1 MNTLYA
7 FVLAV
12 FCLTNTATAQ
22 DFPNKTIRFIVPY
35 SAGGGT
41 DSVARLTAAYMS
53 TVLGQQVV
61 VENKPGASANI
72 GTEAVARSTPDG
84 YTVLVTAPNFT
95 TSEALFD
102 KLTWKLDDFM
112 PVSHLVRYANV
123 LVAAPNTPFSGVAQM
138 IEAAKAKPGALSFG
152 SAGTGSNAHLAMA
165 LLSQRAGIDIPHIP
179 YKGSAPLKTDLLGNH
194 VPLGVDGLGGL
205 SDLIN
210 TGKLKALAVLTPK
223 RSSLAPNIPSLG
235 DIGIN
240 DVDGNGW
247 YGALVPASTP
257 PAIVTRLNAAFSAA
271 LEAPEIRER
280 LIAMGVE
287 PVGGSSQDFL
297 AYLVGERA
305 KWAKV
310 ISTGKIKAE

>member
-1 MNTLYA
+1 
-7 FVLAV
+7 
-12 FCLTNTATAQ
+12 
-22 DFPNKTIRFIVPY
+22 
-35 SAGGGT
+35 
-41 DSVARLTAAYMS
+41 
-53 TVLGQQVV
+53 
-61 VENKPGASANI
+61 
-72 GTEAVARSTPDG
+72 
-84 YTVLVTAPNFT
+84 VTAPNFT

-123 LVAAPNTPFSGVAQM
+123 LVAATNTPFSGVAQM

-179 YKGSAPLKTDLLGNH
+179 YKGSAPLKTDLLGDH
-194 VPLGVDGLGGL
+194 VPLGVDGVGGL

-223 RSSLAPNIPSLG
+223 RSPLAPNIPSLG

-257 PAIVTRLNAAFSAA
+257 PAIVARLNAAFSAA

>member
-1 MNTLYA
+1 MKTLYA
-7 FVLAV
+7 FALAV
-12 FCLTNTATAQ
+12 FCSTNTATAQ

-41 DSVARLTAAYMS
+41 DSVARLTGAYMS
-53 TVLGQQVV
+53 TALGQQVV

-72 GTEAVARSTPDG
+72 GTEAV
-84 YTVLVTAPNFT
+84 
-95 TSEALFD
+95 
-102 KLTWKLDDFM
+102 
-112 PVSHLVRYANV
+112 
-123 LVAAPNTPFSGVAQM
+123 
-138 IEAAKAKPGALSFG
+138 
-152 SAGTGSNAHLAMA
+152 
-165 LLSQRAGIDIPHIP
+165 
-179 YKGSAPLKTDLLGNH
+179 
-194 VPLGVDGLGGL
+194 GVDGLGGL

-223 RSSLAPNIPSLG
+223 RSPLAPNIPSLG

-257 PAIVTRLNAAFSAA
+257 PAIVARLNAAFSAA